1 MKDFNEV
8 ILVLEVHKGLGH
20 AYKKAIETENS
31 TQWKKNPIYNSK
43 KKLISNE
50 LIPFWNG
57 NHVHV
62 AVVNGDDMDRLTI
75 SMISHTLPNLLEKT
89 SWYERM
95 GAKVIYKTVI

>member
-8 ILVLEVHKGLGH
+8 ILVLEVHKGLGY
-20 AYKKAIETENS
+20 AYKKGNRNREQYTMEKES
-31 TQWKKNPIYNSK
+31 DLQLKKE
-43 KKLISNE
+43 LISNE
-50 LIPFWNG
+50 LKPFWNG

-62 AVVNGDDMDRLTI
+62 AVVNGDGMDRLTI